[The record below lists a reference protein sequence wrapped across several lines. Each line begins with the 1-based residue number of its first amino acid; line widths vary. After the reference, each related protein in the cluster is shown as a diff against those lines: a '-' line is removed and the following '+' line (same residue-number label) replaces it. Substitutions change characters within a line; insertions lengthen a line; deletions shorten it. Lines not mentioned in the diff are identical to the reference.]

1 VMVNKKN
8 DCLHFC
14 CVSAVMVCLIFQ
26 NGRFI
31 QIESETF
38 TRREFAD
45 VSSSH
50 FFLRWDSTFVR
61 FCDYEFVLANRFE
74 ILFPRALDQ

>member
-50 FFLRWDSTFVR
+50 FFCVGIAPLCVFVIMNLCSLIDLKY
-61 FCDYEFVLANRFE
+61 FSPEH
-74 ILFPRALDQ
+74 

>member
-50 FFLRWDSTFVR
+50 FFF
-61 FCDYEFVLANRFE
+61 
-74 ILFPRALDQ
+74 ALG